1 MVGGSVVVVVG
12 GESGQPDAFLLDNL
26 VAPTKGGMLLVTQI
40 LTMCVALNP
49 GHSPPRLNPV
59 EKPASSTT
67 MMSSISIV
75 TLLG

>member
-1 MVGGSVVVVVG
+1 MVVVDARVVVVVG
-12 GESGQPDAFLLDNL
+12 G
-26 VAPTKGGMLLVTQI
+26 
-40 LTMCVALNP
+40 CVALNP
-49 GHSPPRLNPV
+49 GHSPPTMNPA